1 MAFSTISCKFAINNK
16 PNLIRMK
23 VKRINARK
31 YQIILFVIML
41 FIVNSCKEKTI
52 REYAQEGLKYE
63 AKGDLEKAQECFSI
77 VENSGDSAVMFEL
90 GEAYS
95 TPALVRGYGDRDD
108 YKAAYW
114 YRLAAEQGHSKAQC
128 YLGICYE
135 EGEGVPQDYKQ
146 AAYWFEKSALQGD
159 SHAQASIGI
168 LYYTGNGVERDS
180 LKAEYWWEKLAL
192 SKDDSGQSLL
202 GICFGNGSSGL
213 PIDKERSNYWWRIV
227 AKNNPE
233 RADKILEAIEQ
244 DDTSK
249 E

>member
-1 MAFSTISCKFAINNK
+1 MVFSAITCKFAVNNK
-16 PNLIRMK
+16 PNLMRMK
-23 VKRINARK
+23 AGRINKKK

-41 FIVNSCKEKTI
+41 FIVSSCKEKTI
-52 REYAQEGLKYE
+52 REYAREGLKYE
-63 AKGDLEKAQECFSI
+63 AKGDIEKAQECFLI
-77 VENSGDSAVMFEL
+77 VENSGDSAVMFKL
-90 GEAYS
+90 GDAYS
-95 TPALVRGYGDRDD
+95 MTAYGYGIVDD

-114 YRLAAEQGHSKAQC
+114 YRLAAERGHSKAQC

-135 EGEGVPQDYKQ
+135 NGKGVPQDYKQ

-159 SHAQASIGI
+159 SFAQASIGI

-180 LKAEYWWEKLAL
+180 LKAENWWEKLAL

-213 PIDKERSNYWWRIV
+213 PKDKVKSKFWYQKAAE
-227 AKNNPE
+227 NNPKDYE
-233 RADKILEAIEQ
+233 GILEYLEQ
-244 DDTSK
+244 EDTSK